1 MCAYILYIY
10 NIYNGTEFS
19 GRGFKSHSG
28 QLSIATSKNPS
39 KANTICISSFRY
51 THIITY
57 RILRLNK
64 RGDRRRQT
72 AEIHS

>member
-1 MCAYILYIY
+1 MYVYIYMCAYILYIY
-10 NIYNGTEFS
+10 NIYNGTEFT
-19 GRGFKSHSG
+19 GRGFQSHSG

-57 RILRLNK
+57 RKLRLNK
-64 RGDRRRQT
+64 RGD
-72 AEIHS
+72 